1 MVNVSSPGWD
11 TVIVSKRNRNE
22 YDSPQSTRRTQSF
35 NLLFIKMFKRKIFSV
50 SSVSSVV
57 NKTQKQMNKES
68 SVLLSLCL
76 KKNSVSSV
84 LLCGESNL
92 KTKFV

>member
-50 SSVSSVV
+50 FSVSSVV
-57 NKTQKQMNKES
+57 NNTQNRYINETNIS
-68 SVLLSLCL
+68 YHLFYHHLLQRL
-76 KKNSVSSV
+76 
-84 LLCGESNL
+84 E
-92 KTKFV
+92 

>member
-35 NLLFIKMFKRKIFSV
+35 NLLFIRMSKRKIFSV
-50 SSVSSVV
+50 SSV
-57 NKTQKQMNKES
+57 
-68 SVLLSLCL
+68 
-76 KKNSVSSV
+76 
-84 LLCGESNL
+84 LLCGELDSFLHSFLIFNL
-92 KTKFV
+92 SSRFLPDGNSLAAKIRF

>member
-35 NLLFIKMFKRKIFSV
+35 NLLFIKMFKRKMFSV
-50 SSVSSVV
+50 FSVSSVV
-57 NKTQKQMNKES
+57 NKTQNHYNYE
-68 SVLLSLCL
+68 
-76 KKNSVSSV
+76 
-84 LLCGESNL
+84 
-92 KTKFV
+92 

>member
-35 NLLFIKMFKRKIFSV
+35 NLLFIKMFKRKTFSV

-57 NKTQKQMNKES
+57 NKLKNKWI
-68 SVLLSLCL
+68 
-76 KKNSVSSV
+76 KNHLFFCSYA
-84 LLCGESNL
+84 
-92 KTKFV
+92 

>member
-1 MVNVSSPGWD
+1 M
-11 TVIVSKRNRNE
+11 NRFTTE
-22 YDSPQSTRRTQSF
+22 LHRVPQSF

-68 SVLLSLCL
+68 SVLLFLCL
-76 KKNSVSSV
+76 KKTPCPLCYSVV
-84 LLCGESNL
+84 NP
-92 KTKFV
+92 T